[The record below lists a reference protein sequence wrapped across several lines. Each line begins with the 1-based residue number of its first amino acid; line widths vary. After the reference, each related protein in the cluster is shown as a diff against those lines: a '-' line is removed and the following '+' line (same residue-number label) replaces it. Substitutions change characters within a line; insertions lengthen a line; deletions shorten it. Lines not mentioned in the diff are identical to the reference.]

1 LAANARRKRA
11 EEDAGVGVEELRQ
24 MLREKEQEAEEARK
38 VMEARQYEVREL
50 KERLWEK
57 LNFVEDPI

>member
-11 EEDAGVGVEELRQ
+11 EEDAGVSVEALRQ

-38 VMEARQYEVREL
+38 VMEAKQYEVREL

-57 LNFVEDPI
+57 LNFVEDSI